1 MSITFSTLKSQ
12 IQNTAENDDTE
23 FTDAIP
29 DFISR
34 SERRLSKE
42 IDHPELTSHLNATLA
57 QGDPFLTKPDNI
69 LLTKNLYVH
78 NDGSIVK
85 LLLKTEEFIADY
97 WPTRTSTGIPKYY
110 ANYGGSHYIIA
121 PAPASTNLA
130 EIACVTQPATL
141 STANETNFF
150 TDKCFDAL
158 FYACMIEAT
167 CFMKNYSATPYWEQ
181 KYTGAIQ
188 TLQNEGRRTRR
199 DDEMFPASP
208 AGPNTLTG
216 SQL

>member
-69 LLTKNLYVH
+69 LLTRNLYVH

-85 LLLKTEEFIADY
+85 LLLKTEEFIAD
-97 WPTRTSTGIPKYY
+97 
-110 ANYGGSHYIIA
+110 
-121 PAPASTNLA
+121 
-130 EIACVTQPATL
+130 
-141 STANETNFF
+141 
-150 TDKCFDAL
+150 
-158 FYACMIEAT
+158 
-167 CFMKNYSATPYWEQ
+167 
-181 KYTGAIQ
+181 
-188 TLQNEGRRTRR
+188 
-199 DDEMFPASP
+199 
-208 AGPNTLTG
+208 
-216 SQL
+216 